1 MCKYDEAFTEQE
13 MLEETGYCKTC
24 KMNCQNAGKVFVDKK
39 YKEVINMS
47 STTRKKNRSRMEKWK
62 MEALLEK
69 KEEPMPEDGQECRL
83 SIPADE
89 PIDIPEDLDVLKQEF
104 VRPIL
109 VSTEPYD
116 SLHPEETIKEFA
128 KNIRAMLERYEENA
142 ETIIEMENATQDILH
157 LSEMWS
163 KRNAPDGCQ
172 MDIITMEIRKERRRC
187 KNENA
192 ILQPVYDLFH
202 ATPLL
207 DKLAAVQGDCG
218 KIKRSIAAKGYS
230 IRTNVLDDILTKL
243 QQHKK
248 QRHGE
253 AKTSNDMHA

>member
-83 SIPADE
+83 TIPADE

-109 VSTEPYD
+109 VSKVEYD

-128 KNIRAMLERYEENA
+128 KSIRAMLERYEKNA
-142 ETIIEMENATQDILH
+142 EKLIDMENETQDSLHEMEMLDDLNVVGGYESYVILR
-157 LSEMWS
+157 ET
-163 KRNAPDGCQ
+163 R
-172 MDIITMEIRKERRRC
+172 RERRRC

-192 ILQPVYDLFH
+192 LLQPIYDLFH
-202 ATPLL
+202 ATSLL

-230 IRTNVLDDILTKL
+230 IRTNVLDDILA
-243 QQHKK
+243 KK

-253 AKTSNDMHA
+253 A